1 MALPGEAGW
10 NPPTGGVSGGQWGDE
25 AMSGAG
31 WPIASR
37 NVRFRRARLG
47 RVAAVL
53 VAGLPLAVAWPG
65 GADAS
70 SPPIVLIVMENHSL
84 SQIRSDPADLPY
96 ENALWSHSAPGVPTE
111 DITSYKQTCFS
122 SSGCTQGSMPNYEAL
137 VTGRMQQQTT
147 GPKAGEDTDPSIF
160 GQLNAAGMAWKAYAE
175 GIPTPCSAKIT
186 YNDPVTDGRYG
197 MGHTPAILVSDI
209 WTNQANCKANVTGL
223 PNLTGAALPQFTFLT
238 PNYCD
243 DMHGL
248 PSGNPFT
255 NCVTGSSALK
265 QRSDSWLA
273 TVVPKLVADGATVLI
288 TYDEGGGSAL
298 FTVVAGAGVT
308 NGTSF
313 TTPTNHYGLL
323 AGIETALGLSLLGN
337 AATTPAVPVP

>member
-1 MALPGEAGW
+1 MRGARW
-10 NPPTGGVSGGQWGDE
+10 FITGGKVG
-25 AMSGAG
+25 
-31 WPIASR
+31 
-37 NVRFRRARLG
+37 FRRARWG
-47 RVAAVL
+47 KVAAVL
-53 VAGLPLAVAWPG
+53 AAGLPLAVAWPG
-65 GADAS
+65 RADAS

-84 SQIRSDPADLPY
+84 KQIKADPADLPY
-96 ENALWSHSAPGVPTE
+96 ENALWAHSAPGVATE

-122 SSGCTQGSMPNYEAL
+122 SLGCTVGSMANYEAL
-137 VTGRMQQQTT
+137 ATGRMQQQTT

-160 GQLNAAGMAWKAYAE
+160 GQLNAAGMTWKAYAE
-175 GIPTPCSAKIT
+175 GIPTACSPKIT
-186 YNDPVTDGRYG
+186 YDDPVTDGRYG

-209 WTNQANCKANVTGL
+209 WTNQATCKANVTGL
-223 PNLTGAALPQFTFLT
+223 PNLAGAALPQFTFLT

-243 DMHGL
+243 DMHGR

-255 NCVTGSSALK
+255 NCVTGSSALL

-273 TVVPKLVADGATVLI
+273 NLVPELVADGATVLI
-288 TYDEGGGSAL
+288 TFDEGGGSAL

-323 AGIETALGLSLLGN
+323 AGIQKALGLSLLGN